1 MGEETSADGGGD
13 TKPDANNNNDN
24 SHGRQ
29 QKRGHGSKNKKNK
42 NNTSAGD
49 AEAKKFNKKN
59 KNNTSAGDAEAKKFN
74 KKNKNNTSAGDAEAK
89 KFTGKTEG
97 MGVFTSQIGK
107 DRTLYTES
115 KKSVEVYAA
124 QHYDDRETTHVH
136 GHTLHT
142 MGDAVVES
150 TPPVDNGPAED
161 DVVVDDDPS
170 DVVHEW

>member
-29 QKRGHGSKNKKNK
+29 QKRGHGSK
-42 NNTSAGD
+42 
-49 AEAKKFNKKN
+49 
-59 KNNTSAGDAEAKKFN
+59 N

-150 TPPVDNGPAED
+150 TPPVDDGPAED
-161 DVVVDDDPS
+161 DGVVDDDPS